1 MKIRNKTILIIGVT
15 LVALFAVH
23 LIASELVVMGAF
35 GQVEAQS
42 AQKDTNRVIVA
53 LGDDI
58 NTLDAVASDW
68 AMRDSIWSYVNHAGA
83 GVAEPVIDNQ
93 TFERLEFNY
102 ILFFNP
108 SGEFIAGRGYDLQ
121 TRRDIPI
128 PPVLHDLFLG
138 AANQSV
144 ANVSETGIMGIVNN
158 DPEPILVASRPVA
171 GTTVSSVAGY
181 VVMARH
187 LDQNETI
194 RLENMAQLP
203 LVIRRYND
211 SSLPDDFRTAI
222 ASFPPGGASFT
233 QRQVNN
239 TVFIDAPL
247 FNQPL
252 ANGMLGSYA
261 LIRDIHGEPVLVM
274 RLSIPRDI
282 YEKGRSTTIYF
293 ISLLLISGISVGVV
307 ILLLLDESVLSRLSF
322 LSTRVNSIGGLRDF
336 SARVILTG
344 ADEVSQLATNV
355 NSMLEELESSQNQL
369 RHRLIK
375 SEENY
380 RLFFNSIIDPVIIYR
395 FSEGDLSGP
404 IIEANDAAPIVLGY
418 SRDELFGMSTS
429 AIIMPEE
436 GETTSLLAG
445 QLLHKG
451 VIQFES
457 SCRTKNG
464 TMISV
469 EVNARVFDQFGHKA
483 VLAIARDITERR
495 EIERLKMEAFQQI
508 EENMQQFAI
517 LNDHIR
523 NPLQGIIGIA
533 DLMEN
538 KYSEKII
545 QLSHMINDIIHKL
558 DRGYLE
564 SEKIQEFLRKYY
576 GIGKK

>member
-1 MKIRNKTILIIGVT
+1 VKIRNKTILIIGVT

-23 LIASELVVMGAF
+23 LIVSELVVMGAF
-35 GQVEAQS
+35 GQVETQS

-68 AMRDSIWSYVNHAGA
+68 AMRESIWSYVNHAGA
-83 GVAEPVIDNQ
+83 GVPEPVIDNQ

-108 SGEFIAGRGYDLQ
+108 SGEFIGGRGYDLQ
-121 TRRDIPI
+121 TGQDIPI
-128 PPVLHDLFLG
+128 PPVLYDLFLWS
-138 AANQSV
+138 ANQSV
-144 ANVSETGIMGIVNN
+144 ANISETGIMGIVNN

-239 TVFIDAPL
+239 TVFTDAPL

-282 YEKGRSTTIYF
+282 YEKGKSTTIYF

-322 LSTRVNSIGGLRDF
+322 LSTRVNSIGGSRDF
-336 SARVILTG
+336 SARVILRG

-395 FSEGDLSGP
+395 FTEGDLSGP

-418 SRDELFGMSTS
+418 SRDELFGMSMS

-445 QLLHKG
+445 ELLHKS

-545 QLSHMINDIIHKL
+545 QLSHVINDIIHKL

>member
-1 MKIRNKTILIIGVT
+1 VKIRNKTILIIGVT

-35 GQVEAQS
+35 GQVETQS

-68 AMRDSIWSYVNHAGA
+68 AMRESIWSYVNHAGA
-83 GVAEPVIDNQ
+83 GVPEPVIDNQ

-108 SGEFIAGRGYDLQ
+108 SGEFIGGRGYDLQ
-121 TRRDIPI
+121 TGQDIPI
-128 PPVLHDLFLG
+128 PPVLYDLFLWS
-138 AANQSV
+138 ANQSV
-144 ANVSETGIMGIVNN
+144 ANISETGIMGIVNN

-239 TVFIDAPL
+239 TVFTDAPL

-282 YEKGRSTTIYF
+282 YEKGKSTTIYF

-322 LSTRVNSIGGLRDF
+322 LSSRVNSIGGSRDF
-336 SARVILTG
+336 SARVILRG

-395 FSEGDLSGP
+395 FTEGDLSGP

-418 SRDELFGMSTS
+418 SRDELFGMSMS

-445 QLLHKG
+445 ELLHKS

-545 QLSHMINDIIHKL
+545 QLSHVINDIIHKL